1 MALNLM
7 DVRTRLMAFD
17 PLRDKAGDDYL
28 LVRDIWSQRRNSRS
42 KATRK
47 AKMRCLTTSRN
58 ESSRNS
64 IGGLA
69 RAETAGSLRS
79 SDGVVA
85 R

>member
-17 PLRDKAGDDYL
+17 PLRDEPNDDYL
-28 LVRDIWSQRRNSRS
+28 LVRDPWSQRRNFQI
-42 KATRK
+42 KATQA

-58 ESSRNS
+58 ELSRNS